1 MDANQQAKRERGIAV
16 LFVALFLL
24 VSLWFVSMAI
34 DVGKVMAARTELQAA
49 ADAAAL
55 AGASAIDPVT
65 GVIDPDSA
73 KVRAAA
79 AAFKNKAYESVE
91 TAIVIN
97 PEVDV
102 EFPQPDRV
110 KVTVRRTEA
119 TGNPVILHFAQTL
132 GIPSIGVQ
140 ADATA
145 EAQELNSICEGLS
158 PFAPTNPPGD
168 IGFFTDCDSSYTLKV
183 GAGNSSQ
190 GNFQLLDYPPC
201 EEDDLANDPNG
212 GDAVRYYT
220 KYGYQCCINLGSEFV
235 LTEPGNKV
243 GPLSQGLEYRWDQDT
258 DQTSHCYDGY
268 HGNGKRIFITPI
280 IETFDVNGKKI
291 VRIVNFAAFFM
302 TYRPQGSMAQQGVK
316 GQFIQYVAPGGF
328 SGPPVDTG
336 IYGLHLVE

>member
-1 MDANQQAKRERGIAV
+1 MDSDQKQKHERGIAV

-24 VSLWFVSMAI
+24 VALWFVSMAI

-65 GVIDPDSA
+65 GVIDQPLA

-79 AAFKNKAYESVE
+79 AAAENKAYQAVE
-91 TAIVIN
+91 TPIVID

-102 EFPQPDRV
+102 EFPTPDRV
-110 KVTVRRTEA
+110 KVTVKRTED
-119 TGNPVILHFAQTL
+119 TGNPVVLHFAQTFGL
-132 GIPSIGVQ
+132 PDIGVQ

-145 EAQELNSICEGLS
+145 EAQELNSICEGMA
-158 PFAPTNPPGD
+158 PFAPTNPPGNVGYFD
-168 IGFFTDCDSSYTLKV
+168 DCDSTYALKV

-190 GNFQLLDYPPC
+190 GNFQLLDYPDC
-201 EEDDLANDPNG
+201 NEDDFTGSG
-212 GDAVRYYT
+212 GAAVRYYT
-220 KYGYQCCINLGSEFV
+220 ENGYQCCINLGSEFV

-243 GPLSQGLEYRWDQDT
+243 GPLQQGIQARWDEDT
-258 DQTSHCYDGY
+258 DKTSHCYQDY
-268 HGNGKRIFITPI
+268 HGNGKRVFITPI
-280 IETFDVNGKKI
+280 IETFDVNGKKM
-291 VRIVNFAAFFM
+291 VRIVNFAAFFLQ
-302 TYRPQGSMAQQGVK
+302 YRPTGSMVQQGVR
-316 GQFIQYVAPGGF
+316 GQFIQYVAPGSA

>member
-1 MDANQQAKRERGIAV
+1 VDSDQQAKRERGIAV

-24 VSLWFVSMAI
+24 VALWFVSMAI

-65 GVIDPDSA
+65 GVIDQPLA
-73 KVRAAA
+73 KARAAA
-79 AAFKNKAYESVE
+79 AAASNKAYQSVE

-102 EFPQPDRV
+102 VFPTPDRV
-110 KVTVRRTEA
+110 KVTVKRTED
-119 TGNPVILHFAQTL
+119 TGNPVVLHFAQTF
-132 GIPSIGVQ
+132 GMPTIGVQ

-145 EAQELNSICEGLS
+145 EAQELNSICEGMA
-158 PFAPTNPPGD
+158 PFAPTNPPG
-168 IGFFTDCDSSYTLKV
+168 GVGYFTDCDSSYSLKV
-183 GAGNSSQ
+183 GAGNSSS
-190 GNFQLLDYPPC
+190 GNFQLLDYPEC
-201 EEDDLANDPNG
+201 NEDDFSGSG
-212 GDAVRYYT
+212 GAAVRYYT
-220 KYGYQCCINLGSEFV
+220 EHGYQCCVNLGQSWV

-243 GPLSQGLEYRWDQDT
+243 GPLQQGLQARWDADT
-258 DQTSHCYDGY
+258 DKTSHCYEDY

-280 IETFDVNGKKI
+280 VETFDVNGKKN
-291 VRIVNFAAFFM
+291 VRIVNFAAFFLNF
-302 TYRPQGSMAQQGVK
+302 RPQGSMVQQGVR
-316 GQFIQYVAPGGF
+316 GQFIQYVAPGGV